1 MGTTAPA
8 NTARPAH
15 HAKPALSRYQTQG
28 RSGDSTIGTTGGMSV
43 HWPIATRVWD
53 YGVAIGPERP
63 PGLSGVAV
71 VYLIQHG
78 EKERLPGDP
87 GLTPLGRRQAVAT
100 GAWLRGESVC
110 ALYASPL
117 RRARE
122 TAGYLAA
129 ATGLSVHCDARLRER
144 LNWDGRQP
152 LEAFLA
158 VWGETA
164 RDRDL
169 LPAGGESSRQAA
181 ARLQGFLVG
190 LRGRSGPVAAVTHG
204 GVTTELLRTLAGDDA
219 LPSWVLDS
227 GIPPCAVTTVR
238 DLTVVVIADTAHLR

>member
-1 MGTTAPA
+1 
-8 NTARPAH
+8 
-15 HAKPALSRYQTQG
+15 
-28 RSGDSTIGTTGGMSV
+28 
-43 HWPIATRVWD
+43 
-53 YGVAIGPERP
+53 VAIELECP
-63 PGLSGVAV
+63 PGLSSVTI

-87 GLTPLGRRQAVAT
+87 GLTLLGRQQAAAT
-100 GAWLRGESVC
+100 GAWLHGESVG

-117 RRARE
+117 RRAWE
-122 TAGYLAA
+122 TAETIAS
-129 ATGLSVHCDARLRER
+129 ATGLSVHRDARLRER

-152 LEAFLA
+152 FGAFLA
-158 VWGETA
+158 VWAETA

-181 ARLQGFLVG
+181 ARLQGFLAD

-204 GVTTELLRTLAGDDA
+204 GVTTELLRSLLGDGA
-219 LPSWVLDS
+219 LPPWVLDS

-238 DLTVVVIADTAHLR
+238 DLTVIAIGDAAHLR